1 MRPEV
6 EPPAEAPRARRR
18 GTVRFRITAIATLAV
33 AALLAVT
40 AVGLVITQRRLLV
53 ESLDESLEQE
63 AAAIADTWAAGSVP
77 TTLAPVGDDDA
88 FAQVVVDG
96 EVAQATANARGAPP
110 LAVPGPTGDGED
122 VRTVDG
128 GPTDDEAFRVL
139 TRPVDGP
146 AGDGVVHVATPLDDI
161 DEATGLL
168 AGSLAV
174 AVPAVTLA
182 LAGLVWWL
190 VGRTLRPVE
199 GMRREAAGIRG
210 DDLAR
215 RVPVP
220 DGDDEVARLA
230 RTLNAML
237 DRIEGAARRQQR
249 FVADAS
255 HELRSPLARI
265 RTELEVD
272 LAHPAGADPAA
283 TTRSVLGET
292 IGMQAL
298 VDDLLVLARQ
308 DAGAATARPTVAV
321 DLDELV
327 AEQVRRLRAEG
338 WARVDAGRVSAAQVT
353 GDVGRLR
360 RALGNVVDNAAHH
373 ARSLVTI
380 TLAEQGAAAVL
391 SVADDGPG
399 IPAERR
405 DEVFER
411 FARLDGARSASTGGT
426 GLGLAIARAI
436 VVDHGGTIAVD
447 PDHRPGAR
455 LVITLPLAHGAEG
468 GSSTPGRTN
477 GPTLGAAGG
486 AC

>member
-1 MRPEV
+1 M
-6 EPPAEAPRARRR
+6 
-18 GTVRFRITAIATLAV
+18 
-33 AALLAVT
+33 
-40 AVGLVITQRRLLV
+40 
-53 ESLDESLEQE
+53 
-63 AAAIADTWAAGSVP
+63 
-77 TTLAPVGDDDA
+77 
-88 FAQVVVDG
+88 
-96 EVAQATANARGAPP
+96 
-110 LAVPGPTGDGED
+110 
-122 VRTVDG
+122 RTVDG
-128 GPTDDEAFRVL
+128 SLTDDDEAFRVL

-146 AGDGVVHVATPLDDI
+146 LGDGVVHVASPLDDI

-168 AGSLAV
+168 SGSLAV

-182 LAGLVWWL
+182 LAALVWWL

-199 GMRREAAGIRG
+199 GMRREAAGIG
-210 DDLAR
+210 GNDLAR

-237 DRIEGAARRQQR
+237 DRIEDAARRQQR

-283 TTRSVLGET
+283 TTRSVLSET

-308 DAGAATARPTVAV
+308 DAGAAPTRPAVPV

-338 WARVDAGRVSAAQVT
+338 PVRVDAARVSAAQVT
-353 GDVGRLR
+353 GDAGGLR

-380 TLAEQGAAAVL
+380 TLAEQGASAVL

>member
-1 MRPEV
+1 
-6 EPPAEAPRARRR
+6 
-18 GTVRFRITAIATLAV
+18 
-33 AALLAVT
+33 
-40 AVGLVITQRRLLV
+40 
-53 ESLDESLEQE
+53 
-63 AAAIADTWAAGSVP
+63 
-77 TTLAPVGDDDA
+77 
-88 FAQVVVDG
+88 
-96 EVAQATANARGAPP
+96 
-110 LAVPGPTGDGED
+110 
-122 VRTVDG
+122 
-128 GPTDDEAFRVL
+128 
-139 TRPVDGP
+139 
-146 AGDGVVHVATPLDDI
+146 
-161 DEATGLL
+161 
-168 AGSLAV
+168 
-174 AVPAVTLA
+174 
-182 LAGLVWWL
+182 
-190 VGRTLRPVE
+190 
-199 GMRREAAGIRG
+199 MRREAAGIG
-210 DDLAR
+210 GNDLTR
-215 RVPVP
+215 RIPVP
-220 DGDDEVARLA
+220 GGDDEVARLA

-283 TTRSVLGET
+283 TSRSVLAET

-308 DAGAATARPTVAV
+308 DAGAAPARPAMAV

-338 WARVDAGRVSAAQVT
+338 RARVDAGEVGAAQVV
-353 GDVGRLR
+353 GDAGRLR
-360 RALGNVVDNAAHH
+360 RALANVVDNAARH
-373 ARSLVTI
+373 ARSTVTI
-380 TLAEQGAAAVL
+380 SLAERDASAVM

-399 IPAERR
+399 IPAERH

-447 PDHRPGAR
+447 PDHHPGAR
-455 LVITLPLAHGAEG
+455 LVITLPLASGGEG
-468 GSSTPGRTN
+468 GWSAPGRTN
-477 GPTLGAAGG
+477 GPTLGATGG